1 MPLGYLD
8 FNGRPFGMAALASGH
23 QEAVLVK
30 VQSVWEATFAPRQPP
45 PVEIFSSSMDGS
57 AYTALFNQGL
67 MGIPSL

>member
-8 FNGRPFGMAALASGH
+8 YNGHSFGMAALASGH
-23 QEAVLVK
+23 QEAILVK

-45 PVEIFSSSMDGS
+45 PVEIFSAMDGS